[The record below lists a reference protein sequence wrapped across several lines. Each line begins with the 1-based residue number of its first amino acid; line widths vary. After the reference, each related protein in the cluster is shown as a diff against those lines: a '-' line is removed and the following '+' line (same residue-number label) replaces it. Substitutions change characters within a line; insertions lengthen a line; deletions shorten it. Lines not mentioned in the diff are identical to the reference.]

1 MSYQALARKYRPQ
14 SFAEVAGQ
22 QHALNSLVHALE
34 TNKVHHAYL
43 FTGTRGVGK
52 TTLGRLLAKCL
63 NCKTGV
69 TADPC
74 NTCENCVAINNNSFI
89 DLIEIDAA
97 SRTGVE
103 ETKEILD
110 NIQYMPSQ
118 GRYKVYL
125 IDEVHM
131 LSKQSF
137 NALLKTLEE
146 PPEYVKFILATTDY
160 HKIPVTILSRCI
172 QLHLKHIS
180 QSDIKAQLKEVLSK
194 ENIIS
199 DEQSLDYIAYHAK
212 GSLRDALSLMDQA
225 ISFCSGELE
234 QSQIKQM
241 LGVVD
246 SEEVYSI
253 IQAIIDDN
261 PCAVLPAIRNLS
273 LSESNAEAVLDR
285 IAEIWFSC
293 CIYSFTQSLDAIND
307 IDVDIINNILAKISV
322 EQAHFLYQLTISA
335 KKDISLAPNFE
346 TGVTMAILRLIA
358 FQKKNLTNTAS
369 PSQSTKA
376 PTQNISTSTKKD
388 ISELKAQYAVPAIE
402 PRKEPVSIAPK
413 VLEPAKPIETTV
425 NNPAQPPVEP
435 KKSLD
440 NQWFE
445 LLSKV
450 TLKGFTKTLGF
461 NSHLIAINN
470 DHYEIQLNDDAKK
483 VLELDPQSIAKLQA
497 GIGEYL
503 NKTTFRLEI
512 KNLPSTASSSN
523 QKSPAEIKQA
533 NAVQKLNNDANVQL
547 IKDTLDLDILGRSI
561 ELID

>member
-34 TNKVHHAYL
+34 AQKVHHAYL

-69 TADPC
+69 TAEPC
-74 NTCENCVAINNNSFI
+74 NECENCVAINNNNFI

-180 QSDIKAQLKEVLSK
+180 QADIKDQLKMVLSK
-194 ENIIS
+194 ENIES

-212 GSLRDALSLMDQA
+212 GSLRDALSLLDQA
-225 ISFCSGELE
+225 ISFCGGKLE

-241 LGVVD
+241 LGIVD
-246 SEEVYSI
+246 SEEIYTLI
-253 IQAIIDDN
+253 NAIINDTPDKI
-261 PCAVLPAIRNLS
+261 LPAVKNLT
-273 LSESNAEAVLDR
+273 LSEDKAEAVLDR
-285 IAEIWFSC
+285 IAEVWFSC
-293 CIYSFTQSLDAIND
+293 CLYGITQSLDSTNQISVDLIND
-307 IDVDIINNILAKISV
+307 ILEKIDI
-322 EQAHFLYQLTISA
+322 EQAHLLYQLTIAA
-335 KKDISLAPNFE
+335 KRDLSLAPSFE
-346 TGVTMAILRLIA
+346 TGLAMAILRLIA
-358 FQKKNLTNTAS
+358 FK
-369 PSQSTKA
+369 
-376 PTQNISTSTKKD
+376 
-388 ISELKAQYAVPAIE
+388 
-402 PRKEPVSIAPK
+402 
-413 VLEPAKPIETTV
+413 
-425 NNPAQPPVEP
+425 
-435 KKSLD
+435 KKSLNNNSNITPQSNTSNISKPKNKD
-440 NQWFE
+440 LSNLQKEYSKPTTASSPVKNNETSTPIQNKDKEQVQKQHSELDKHWFNT
-445 LLSKV
+445 LNKIK
-450 TLKGFTKTLGF
+450 LKGFTKTLAF
-461 NSHLIAINN
+461 NSHLIKN
-470 DHYEIQLNDDAKK
+470 DGNIYEIQLNDDAKK
-483 VLELDPQSIAKLQA
+483 ILELDPQSIAKLQSA
-497 GIGEYL
+497 ICEFL
-503 NKTTFRLEI
+503 DNPSFRLDI
-512 KNLPSTASSSN
+512 KNLPSHVSN
-523 QKSPAEIKQA
+523 SPNKSPAEIKRE
-533 NAVQKLNNDANVQL
+533 NAVQKIHSDKSVEL
-547 IKDTLDLDILGRSI
+547 IKVSLELDIKDENIVLT
-561 ELID
+561 D

>member
-34 TNKVHHAYL
+34 TQKVHHAYL

-69 TADPC
+69 TAEPC
-74 NTCENCVAINNNSFI
+74 NECENCIAINNNSFI

-180 QSDIKAQLKEVLSK
+180 QIDIKDQLKIVLSK
-194 ENIIS
+194 ENITS

-212 GSLRDALSLMDQA
+212 GSLRDALSLLDQA
-225 ISFCSGELE
+225 ISFCSGDLK
-234 QSQIKQM
+234 QDHIKQM
-241 LGVVD
+241 LGIID
-246 SEEVYSI
+246 SEEVHSI
-253 IQAIIDDN
+253 VNAVINNEPNAILS
-261 PCAVLPAIRNLS
+261 AVKNLS
-273 LSESNAEAVLDR
+273 LSENNAEAVLDR

-293 CIYSFTQSLDAIND
+293 CVYSLTQSLEAT
-307 IDVDIINNILAKISV
+307 NNISVELLDSILEKITV
-322 EQAHFLYQLTISA
+322 EQAHFLYQLTIAA

-346 TGVTMAILRLIA
+346 TGLTMAILRLIA
-358 FQKKNLTNTAS
+358 FKKKSLISSSSESIKPKNVNKDLSALQQQFS
-369 PSQSTKA
+369 K
-376 PTQNISTSTKKD
+376 PTQPK
-388 ISELKAQYAVPAIE
+388 P
-402 PRKEPVSIAPK
+402 APK
-413 VLEPAKPIETTV
+413 VKHTAETDKITKATQATESKPQEP
-425 NNPAQPPVEP
+425 
-435 KKSLD
+435 SLD
-440 NQWFE
+440 KQWFY
-445 LLSKV
+445 LLSKIK
-450 TLKGFTKTLGF
+450 LKGFTKTLAF
-461 NSHLIAINN
+461 NSHLISNN
-470 DHYEIQLNDDAKK
+470 NETYKIQLNDDAKK
-483 VLELDPQSIAKLQA
+483 ILELDPQSIAKLQA
-497 GIGEYL
+497 SISEYF
-503 NKTTFRLEI
+503 NDPSFRLDI
-512 KNLPSTASSSN
+512 KNLPENRNLAPTG
-523 QKSPAEIKQA
+523 QKSPAEIKRE
-533 NAVQKLNNDANVQL
+533 NAVQKVLNDQNVKL
-547 IKDTLDLDILGRSI
+547 IKESLEIDIQNDNIVLT
-561 ELID
+561 D

>member
-34 TNKVHHAYL
+34 AQKVHHAYL

-74 NTCENCVAINNNSFI
+74 NECENCVAINNNSFI

-180 QSDIKAQLKEVLSK
+180 QSDIKDQLKLVLSK
-194 ENIIS
+194 ESIET

-212 GSLRDALSLMDQA
+212 GSLRDALSLLDQA
-225 ISFCSGELE
+225 ISFCSGKLE
-234 QSQIKQM
+234 QSQVKQM
-241 LGVVD
+241 LGIVD
-246 SEEVYSI
+246 SEEIYTLI
-253 IQAIIDDN
+253 DAIINDTPN
-261 PCAVLPAIRNLS
+261 KILPAVKNLT
-273 LSESNAEAVLDR
+273 LSEDNAEAVLDR

-293 CIYSFTQSLDAIND
+293 CLYGITESLDSTNQIN
-307 IDVDIINNILAKISV
+307 VDLINNILEKIDI
-322 EQAHFLYQLTISA
+322 EQAHLLYQLTISA
-335 KKDISLAPNFE
+335 KRDLSLAPSFE
-346 TGVTMAILRLIA
+346 TGLAMAILRLIA
-358 FQKKNLTNTAS
+358 FK
-369 PSQSTKA
+369 
-376 PTQNISTSTKKD
+376 
-388 ISELKAQYAVPAIE
+388 
-402 PRKEPVSIAPK
+402 
-413 VLEPAKPIETTV
+413 
-425 NNPAQPPVEP
+425 
-435 KKSLD
+435 KKSLSSNALPSSSSTNNITKPKNRELSNLKEEFNKPITEPIKAQNSNTPKQKEHND
-440 NQWFE
+440 LDKQWFNT
-445 LLSKV
+445 LSKIK
-450 TLKGFTKTLGF
+450 LKGFTKTLAF
-461 NSHLIAINN
+461 NSHLIKDNGDIY
-470 DHYEIQLNDDAKK
+470 DIQLNDDAKK
-483 VLELDPQSIAKLQA
+483 ILELDPQSITKLQSA
-497 GIGEYL
+497 ICEFL
-503 NKTTFRLEI
+503 NNPSFRLDI
-512 KNLPSTASSSN
+512 KNLPTHVTSSN
-523 QKSPAEIKQA
+523 NKSPAEIKRE
-533 NAVQKLNNDANVQL
+533 NALQKIYNDKSVKL
-547 IKDTLDLDILGRSI
+547 IKESL
-561 ELID
+561 ELNIKDENIVLTD

>member
-34 TNKVHHAYL
+34 AQKVHHAYL

-69 TADPC
+69 TAEPC
-74 NTCENCVAINNNSFI
+74 NECENCVAINNNSFI

-180 QSDIKAQLKEVLSK
+180 QADIKDQLKMVLSK
-194 ENIIS
+194 ENIES
-199 DEQSLDYIAYHAK
+199 DDQSLDYIAYHAK
-212 GSLRDALSLMDQA
+212 GSLRDALSLLDQA
-225 ISFCSGELE
+225 ISFCSGKLE

-241 LGVVD
+241 LGIVD
-246 SEEVYSI
+246 SEEIYTLI
-253 IQAIIDDN
+253 DAIINDTPDKI
-261 PCAVLPAIRNLS
+261 LPAVKNLT
-273 LSESNAEAVLDR
+273 LSEDNADAILDR

-293 CIYSFTQSLDAIND
+293 CLYGITQSLDSTNQIS
-307 IDVDIINNILAKISV
+307 VDLINNILDKIDI
-322 EQAHFLYQLTISA
+322 EQAHLLYQLTISA
-335 KKDISLAPNFE
+335 KRDLSLAPSFE
-346 TGVTMAILRLIA
+346 TGLAMAILRLIA
-358 FQKKNLTNTAS
+358 FK
-369 PSQSTKA
+369 
-376 PTQNISTSTKKD
+376 
-388 ISELKAQYAVPAIE
+388 
-402 PRKEPVSIAPK
+402 
-413 VLEPAKPIETTV
+413 
-425 NNPAQPPVEP
+425 
-435 KKSLD
+435 KKSLSNISNSTD
-440 NQWFE
+440 TNQQANTNHIVKTKNKDLASLQEEFRKPVTTTISNPVKTNETNTIVQKEEKEQVQEQHNDLDKHWFNT
-445 LLSKV
+445 LNKIK
-450 TLKGFTKTLGF
+450 LKGFTKTLAF
-461 NSHLIAINN
+461 NSHLIKDDGDI
-470 DHYEIQLNDDAKK
+470 YQIQLNDDAKK
-483 VLELDPQSIAKLQA
+483 ILELDPQSIAKLQSA
-497 GIGEYL
+497 ICEFL
-503 NKTTFRLEI
+503 DNPSFRLDI
-512 KNLPSTASSSN
+512 KNLPSHVPN
-523 QKSPAEIKQA
+523 DGNKSPAEIKRE
-533 NAVQKLNNDANVQL
+533 NAVQKIHSDKSVEL
-547 IKDTLDLDILGRSI
+547 IKDSLELDIKDENIVLT
-561 ELID
+561 D

>member
-34 TNKVHHAYL
+34 AQKVHHAYL

-74 NTCENCVAINNNSFI
+74 NECENCVAINNNSFI

-180 QSDIKAQLKEVLSK
+180 QADIKDQLKMVLFK
-194 ENIIS
+194 ES
-199 DEQSLDYIAYHAK
+199 VEADEQSLDYIAYHAK
-212 GSLRDALSLMDQA
+212 GSLRDALSLLDQA
-225 ISFCSGELE
+225 ISFCGGKLE
-234 QSQIKQM
+234 QSQVKQM
-241 LGVVD
+241 LGIVD
-246 SEEVYSI
+246 SEEIYI
-253 IQAIIDDN
+253 LIDAIINDTPDKI
-261 PCAVLPAIRNLS
+261 LPAVKNLT
-273 LSESNAEAVLDR
+273 LSEDNAEAVLDR

-293 CIYSFTQSLDAIND
+293 CLYGITQSLDSTNQIN
-307 IDVDIINNILAKISV
+307 VDLINNILDKIDI
-322 EQAHFLYQLTISA
+322 EQAHLLYQLTISA
-335 KKDISLAPNFE
+335 KRDLSLAPSFE
-346 TGVTMAILRLIA
+346 TGLAMAILRLIA
-358 FQKKNLTNTAS
+358 FK
-369 PSQSTKA
+369 
-376 PTQNISTSTKKD
+376 
-388 ISELKAQYAVPAIE
+388 
-402 PRKEPVSIAPK
+402 
-413 VLEPAKPIETTV
+413 
-425 NNPAQPPVEP
+425 
-435 KKSLD
+435 KKSLKNNNNNFSQSNTND
-440 NQWFE
+440 IVKPKNKDLSDLKKQFSKPTTASKLVKTNETNIPQDKEKEQVQKQDSELDKHWFNT
-445 LLSKV
+445 LNKIK
-450 TLKGFTKTLGF
+450 LKGFTKTLAF
-461 NSHLIAINN
+461 NSYLIKDDRDI
-470 DHYEIQLNDDAKK
+470 YEIQLNDDAKK
-483 VLELDPQSIAKLQA
+483 ILELDPQSITKLQSA
-497 GIGEYL
+497 ICEFL
-503 NKTTFRLEI
+503 NNPSFRLDI
-512 KNLPSTASSSN
+512 KNLPSHISSGSN
-523 QKSPAEIKQA
+523 KSPAEIKRE
-533 NAVQKLNNDANVQL
+533 NAVKKIHND
-547 IKDTLDLDILGRSI
+547 KSI
-561 ELID
+561 ELIKDSLELDIKDENIVLTD

>member
-34 TNKVHHAYL
+34 ANKVHHAYL

-63 NCKTGV
+63 NCKIGM

-74 NTCENCVAINNNSFI
+74 NTCENCLAINNNSFM

-180 QSDIKAQLKEVLSK
+180 QTDIKAQLKEVLSK

-225 ISFCSGELE
+225 ISFCSGKLE
-234 QSQIKQM
+234 QDQVKQM

-261 PCAVLPAIRNLS
+261 PSALLPAIRNLS

-307 IDVDIINNILAKISV
+307 IDVDVINNILAKISV
-322 EQAHFLYQLTISA
+322 EQAHFLYQLTVSA

-346 TGVTMAILRLIA
+346 IGVTMAILRLIA
-358 FQKKNLTNTAS
+358 FQKKNLNSPATIEQANTNS
-369 PSQSTKA
+369 S
-376 PTQNISTSTKKD
+376 NISETTKKD
-388 ISELKAQYAVPAIE
+388 ISRLKQE
-402 PRKEPVSIAPK
+402 FQQ
-413 VLEPAKPIETTV
+413 PAKEKPQAQKPKAVETLSIFQIKTET
-425 NNPAQPPVEP
+425 QPQPQP
-435 KKSLD
+435 QSDDTPLD
-440 NQWFE
+440 TKWFN
-445 LLSKV
+445 LLSKIK
-450 TLKGFTKTLGF
+450 LKGFTKTLAF
-461 NSHLIAINN
+461 NSHLITIA
-470 DHYEIQLNDDAKK
+470 DSHYEIQLNDDAKK
-483 VLELDPQSIAKLQA
+483 VLELDPQSIAKLQ
-497 GIGEYL
+497 GSIGEYL
-503 NKTTFRLEI
+503 NNTSFRLDI
-512 KNLPSTASSSN
+512 KNLPSNSTTRN
-523 QKSPAEIKQA
+523 QKSPAEIKQE
-533 NAVQKLNNDANVQL
+533 NAVQKIHNDANVQL
-547 IKDTLDLDILGRSI
+547 IKECLEIDIKEENIVLT
-561 ELID
+561 D

>member
-74 NTCENCVAINNNSFI
+74 NTCENCVAINKNSFI

-180 QSDIKAQLKEVLSK
+180 QPNIKAQLKEVLSK

-225 ISFCSGELE
+225 ISFCSGKLE

-261 PCAVLPAIRNLS
+261 PSAVLPAIRNLS

-285 IAEIWFSC
+285 ITEVWFSC

-358 FQKKNLTNTAS
+358 FQKKDLTNTAS
-369 PSQSTKA
+369 SSQSTKV
-376 PTQNISTSTKKD
+376 PIQNISANTKND
-388 ISELKAQYAVPAIE
+388 ISKLKQQFQQLAQEKPKDDL
-402 PRKEPVSIAPK
+402 PIAPQ
-413 VLEPAKPIETTV
+413 A
-425 NNPAQPPVEP
+425 AVEQ
-435 KKSLD
+435 KSSLD

-445 LLSKV
+445 LLNKV
-450 TLKGFTKTLGF
+450 KLKGFTKTLGF
-461 NSHLIAINN
+461 NSHLISINN
-470 DHYEIQLNDDAKK
+470 DHYEIKLNDDAKK

-497 GIGEYL
+497 GVGEYL

-512 KNLPSTASSSN
+512 KNLPTAASLGG

-547 IKDTLDLDILGRSI
+547 IKDTLDLDLLDRSI

>member
-22 QHALNSLVHALE
+22 QHALNSLVHALKAQ
-34 TNKVHHAYL
+34 KVHHAYL

-69 TADPC
+69 TAEPC
-74 NTCENCVAINNNSFI
+74 NECENCIAINNNSFI

-180 QSDIKAQLKEVLSK
+180 QADIKDQLKMVLSK
-194 ENIIS
+194 ENVEA

-212 GSLRDALSLMDQA
+212 GSLRDALSLLDQA
-225 ISFCSGELE
+225 ISFCGGKLE

-241 LGVVD
+241 LGIVD
-246 SEEVYSI
+246 SEEIYTLI
-253 IQAIIDDN
+253 NAIINDTPDKI
-261 PCAVLPAIRNLS
+261 LPAVKNLT
-273 LSESNAEAVLDR
+273 LSEDNAEAVLDR

-293 CIYSFTQSLDAIND
+293 CLYGITQSLDSTNQIS
-307 IDVDIINNILAKISV
+307 VDLINNILEKIDI
-322 EQAHFLYQLTISA
+322 EQAHLLYQLTISA
-335 KKDISLAPNFE
+335 KRDLSLAPSFE
-346 TGVTMAILRLIA
+346 TGLAMAILRLIA
-358 FQKKNLTNTAS
+358 FK
-369 PSQSTKA
+369 
-376 PTQNISTSTKKD
+376 
-388 ISELKAQYAVPAIE
+388 
-402 PRKEPVSIAPK
+402 
-413 VLEPAKPIETTV
+413 
-425 NNPAQPPVEP
+425 
-435 KKSLD
+435 KKSLNNNNNFSQSD
-440 NQWFE
+440 TNDIVKPKNKDLSDLKKQFSKSTTAPKLVKTNETNIPQDKEKQQIQEQDSELDKHWFNT
-445 LLSKV
+445 LNKIK
-450 TLKGFTKTLGF
+450 LKGFTKTLAF
-461 NSHLIAINN
+461 NSHLIKN
-470 DHYEIQLNDDAKK
+470 DGDIYEIQLNDDAKK
-483 VLELDPQSIAKLQA
+483 ILELDPQSITKLQSA
-497 GIGEYL
+497 ICEFL
-503 NKTTFRLEI
+503 NNPSFRLDI
-512 KNLPSTASSSN
+512 KNLPSHISSSSN
-523 QKSPAEIKQA
+523 KSPAEIKRE
-533 NAVQKLNNDANVQL
+533 NAVQKIYNDKSVKL
-547 IKDTLDLDILGRSI
+547 IKESL
-561 ELID
+561 ELNIKDENIVLTD

>member
-1 MSYQALARKYRPQ
+1 MSYQALARKYRPT

-22 QHALNSLVHALE
+22 QHALNSIVHALE
-34 TNKVHHAYL
+34 TDKVHHAYL

-52 TTLGRLLAKCL
+52 TTLGRLFAKCL

-69 TADPC
+69 TAHPC

-103 ETKEILD
+103 DTKEILD

-180 QSDIKAQLKEVLSK
+180 QVNIKAQLKEVLKK
-194 ENIIS
+194 ENIVF
-199 DEQSLDYIAYHAK
+199 DEQSLNYIACHAK

-225 ISFCSGELE
+225 ISFCSGELK

-241 LGVVD
+241 LGVID
-246 SEEVYSI
+246 SEEVYDI
-253 IQAIIDDN
+253 INAVIDDN
-261 PCAVLPAIRNLS
+261 PSAILPAIRNLS
-273 LSESNAEAVLDR
+273 LSEHNSEAVLDR

-293 CIYSFTQSLDAIND
+293 CVYSFTQSLEAIND
-307 IDVDIINNILAKISV
+307 IDVDIINNILAKVSV

-335 KKDISLAPNFE
+335 KKDIALAPNFE

-358 FQKKNLTNTAS
+358 FQKKNLHNPSIQQSNANSTNLSITTRADIYRLKKEFQ
-369 PSQSTKA
+369 PIKEK
-376 PTQNISTSTKKD
+376 TQ
-388 ISELKAQYAVPAIE
+388 AQ
-402 PRKEPVSIAPK
+402 KPK
-413 VLEPAKPIETTV
+413 LVETT
-425 NNPAQPPVEP
+425 PIPQSKAEPQPQPQP
-435 KKSLD
+435 QPQSDDIPLD
-440 NQWFE
+440 TKWFN
-445 LLSKV
+445 LLSKIK
-450 TLKGFTKTLGF
+450 LKGFTKTLAF
-461 NSHLIAINN
+461 NSHLITIADN
-470 DHYEIQLNDDAKK
+470 HYAIQLNDDAKK
-483 VLELDPQSIAKLQA
+483 VLELDSQSIAKLQA

-503 NKTTFRLEI
+503 DNTRFRLDI
-512 KNLPSTASSSN
+512 KNLLNSNTTSN
-523 QKSPAEIKQA
+523 QKSPAEIKRA
-533 NAVQKLNNDANVQL
+533 NAVQKIQSDANVQL
-547 IKDTLDLDILGRSI
+547 IKEYLKMVIKDENIVLTD
-561 ELID
+561 

>member
-34 TNKVHHAYL
+34 AQKVHHAYL

-69 TADPC
+69 TAEPC
-74 NTCENCVAINNNSFI
+74 NECENCVAINNNSFI

-103 ETKEILD
+103 EIKEILD

-172 QLHLKHIS
+172 QLHLRHIS
-180 QSDIKAQLKEVLSK
+180 QADIKDQLKMVLSK
-194 ENIIS
+194 ENVEA

-212 GSLRDALSLMDQA
+212 GSLRDALSLLDQA
-225 ISFCSGELE
+225 ISFCGGKLE

-241 LGVVD
+241 LGIVD
-246 SEEVYSI
+246 SEEIYTLI
-253 IQAIIDDN
+253 DAIINDTPDKI
-261 PCAVLPAIRNLS
+261 LPAVKNLT
-273 LSESNAEAVLDR
+273 LSEDNAEAVLDR

-293 CIYSFTQSLDAIND
+293 CLYGITQSLDSTNQIS
-307 IDVDIINNILAKISV
+307 VDLINNILEKIDI
-322 EQAHFLYQLTISA
+322 EQAHLLYQLTISA
-335 KKDISLAPNFE
+335 KRDLSLAPSFE
-346 TGVTMAILRLIA
+346 TGLAMAILRLIA
-358 FQKKNLTNTAS
+358 FKKKSLNNNPQSNTNDIVKPKNKDLSDLKKQLSKPTTAS
-369 PSQSTKA
+369 KLVKTNG
-376 PTQNISTSTKKD
+376 TNIPQDK
-388 ISELKAQYAVPAIE
+388 E
-402 PRKEPVSIAPK
+402 KEPVQKQDS
-413 VLEPAKPIETTV
+413 E
-425 NNPAQPPVEP
+425 
-435 KKSLD
+435 LD
-440 NQWFE
+440 KHWFNT
-445 LLSKV
+445 LNKIK
-450 TLKGFTKTLGF
+450 LKGFTKTLAF
-461 NSHLIAINN
+461 NSHLIKN
-470 DHYEIQLNDDAKK
+470 DGDIYEIQLNDDAKK
-483 VLELDPQSIAKLQA
+483 ILELDPQSITKLQSA
-497 GIGEYL
+497 ICEFL
-503 NKTTFRLEI
+503 NNPSFRLDI
-512 KNLPSTASSSN
+512 KNLPSHMSSGSN
-523 QKSPAEIKQA
+523 KSPAEIKRK
-533 NAVQKLNNDANVQL
+533 NAVKKIHNDKSVEL
-547 IKDTLDLDILGRSI
+547 IKNSL
-561 ELID
+561 ELYIKDENIVLTD

>member
-194 ENIIS
+194 EGIIS

-225 ISFCSGELE
+225 ISFCSGELK
-234 QSQIKQM
+234 QDQVKQM

-253 IQAIIDDN
+253 IQSIIDNN
-261 PCAVLPAIRNLS
+261 PSALLPAIRNLS

-307 IDVDIINNILAKISV
+307 IDVDIINNILSNISV

-346 TGVTMAILRLIA
+346 IGVTMAILRLIA
-358 FQKKNLTNTAS
+358 FQKKNLTNIADS
-369 PSQSTKA
+369 NKPPSSST
-376 PTQNISTSTKKD
+376 PNISASTKKN
-388 ISELKAQYAVPAIE
+388 ISELKAQFAAPTVKPK
-402 PRKEPVSIAPK
+402 KEPVPVVLQAPEK
-413 VLEPAKPIETTV
+413 QKP
-425 NNPAQPPVEP
+425 
-435 KKSLD
+435 SLD

-450 TLKGFTKTLGF
+450 KLKGFTKTLGF

-512 KNLPSTASSSN
+512 KNIPSTVSSCS
-523 QKSPAEIKQA
+523 QQSPAEIKQA
-533 NAVQKLNNDANVQL
+533 NAVQKIHNDANVQL
-547 IKDTLDLDILGRSI
+547 IKDTLDLDILDESI
-561 ELID
+561 VLTN

>member
-14 SFAEVAGQ
+14 SFSEVAGQ

-34 TNKVHHAYL
+34 TQKVHHAYL

-74 NTCENCVAINNNSFI
+74 NECENCVAINNNSFI

-180 QSDIKAQLKEVLSK
+180 QQDIKSQLLEVLSK
-194 ENIIS
+194 EKIVS
-199 DEQSLDYIAYHAK
+199 DDQSLDYIAYHAK
-212 GSLRDALSLMDQA
+212 GSLRDALSILDQA
-225 ISFCSGELE
+225 ISFCSGEIK
-234 QSQIKQM
+234 QDGVKQM
-241 LGVVD
+241 LGVID
-246 SEEVYSI
+246 SEEVYTIIESI
-253 IQAIIDDN
+253 INDD
-261 PCAVLPAIRNLS
+261 PSTLLPAIKNLS
-273 LSESNAEAVLDR
+273 LSENNAEAVLDR

-293 CIYSFTQSLDAIND
+293 CVYSLTQSLDTTNNISTDLLND
-307 IDVDIINNILAKISV
+307 ILGKITV
-322 EQAHFLYQLTISA
+322 EQAHFLYQLTIAA

-346 TGVTMAILRLIA
+346 TGLTMATLRLIA
-358 FQKKNLTNTAS
+358 FK
-369 PSQSTKA
+369 
-376 PTQNISTSTKKD
+376 
-388 ISELKAQYAVPAIE
+388 
-402 PRKEPVSIAPK
+402 
-413 VLEPAKPIETTV
+413 
-425 NNPAQPPVEP
+425 
-435 KKSLD
+435 KKSLASSSD
-440 NQWFE
+440 NSKTTDTSKSKVKDLSALQQQFSKTAAKEAQTSKPTLPKSQQSNQAEASLDKQWFN
-445 LLSKV
+445 LLNKIK
-450 TLKGFTKTLGF
+450 LKGFTKTLAF
-461 NSHLIAINN
+461 NSHLVKAGN
-470 DHYEIQLNDDAKK
+470 DVYEIQLNEDAKK
-483 VLELDPQSIAKLQA
+483 ILELDPQSIAKLQA
-497 GIGEYL
+497 SISEYL
-503 NKTTFRLEI
+503 NNASFRLDT
-512 KNLPSTASSSN
+512 KNLPESKTTMAG
-523 QKSPAEIKQA
+523 QKSPAEIKRE
-533 NAVQKLNNDANVQL
+533 NAVQKIHSDANVQL
-547 IKDTLDLDILGRSI
+547 IKETLNLDILDQNITLTS
-561 ELID
+561 

>member
-34 TNKVHHAYL
+34 TQKVHHAYL

-69 TADPC
+69 TAEPC
-74 NTCENCVAINNNSFI
+74 NKCENCVAINNNSFI

-180 QSDIKAQLKEVLSK
+180 QADIKDQLKIILAK
-194 ENIIS
+194 ENINS
-199 DEQSLDYIAYHAK
+199 DEQSLEYIAYHAK
-212 GSLRDALSLMDQA
+212 GSLRDALSLLDQA
-225 ISFCSGELE
+225 ISFCGGELK
-234 QSQIKQM
+234 QAQIKQM
-241 LGVVD
+241 LGIID

-253 IQAIIDDN
+253 INAIIDND
-261 PCAVLPAIRNLS
+261 PKAILPAIKNLA
-273 LSESNAEAVLDR
+273 LTESSADAVLDR
-285 IAEIWFSC
+285 IAEIWFAC
-293 CIYSFTQSLDAIND
+293 CIYSFTQSLDAVND
-307 IDVDIINNILAKISV
+307 IDVDIINNILAKISI
-322 EQAHFLYQLTISA
+322 EQAHFLYQLTITA
-335 KKDISLAPNFE
+335 KKDIALAPNFE

-358 FQKKNLTNTAS
+358 FQKKNLIDKTQTSKSNISPIVSKNDINLLKNTFKSEQPKQTVKAVVAQNNDSTAS
-369 PSQSTKA
+369 EN
-376 PTQNISTSTKKD
+376 TQ
-388 ISELKAQYAVPAIE
+388 EQ
-402 PRKEPVSIAPK
+402 
-413 VLEPAKPIETTV
+413 
-425 NNPAQPPVEP
+425 
-435 KKSLD
+435 SLD
-440 NQWFE
+440 KKWFN
-445 LLSKV
+445 LLNRIK
-450 TLKGFTKTLGF
+450 LKGFTKTLAF
-461 NSHLIAINN
+461 NSHLISDNSETFVI
-470 DHYEIQLNDDAKK
+470 HLNEDAKK
-483 VLELDPQSIAKLQA
+483 ILELDPQSIAKLQA
-497 GIGEYL
+497 SISEYL
-503 NKTTFRLEI
+503 NNPSFRLDI
-512 KNLPSTASSSN
+512 KNLAMDKVSTD
-523 QKSPAEIKQA
+523 QKSPAEIKRE
-533 NAVQKLNNDANVQL
+533 NAISKIHNDENTKL
-547 IKDTLDLDILGRSI
+547 IKQALAIDIKDQNIILT
-561 ELID
+561 D

>member
-34 TNKVHHAYL
+34 TQKVHHAYL

-69 TADPC
+69 TAEPC

-180 QSDIKAQLKEVLSK
+180 QTDIKDQLKVVLSK
-194 ENIIS
+194 ENIVS

-212 GSLRDALSLMDQA
+212 GSLRDALSLLDQA
-225 ISFCSGELE
+225 ISFCSGELK
-234 QSQIKQM
+234 QDHIKQM
-241 LGVVD
+241 LGIVD

-253 IQAIIDDN
+253 INAVINDEPNAILS
-261 PCAVLPAIRNLS
+261 AVKNLS
-273 LSESNAEAVLDR
+273 LSENNAEAVLDR

-293 CIYSFTQSLDAIND
+293 CVYSLTQSIEAT
-307 IDVDIINNILAKISV
+307 NNISIELLDDILEKISV
-322 EQAHFLYQLTISA
+322 EQAHFLYQLTINA

-346 TGVTMAILRLIA
+346 TGLTMAILRLIA
-358 FQKKNLTNTAS
+358 FKKKSLASSNQATDSTNINAHDKPKNKDLS
-369 PSQSTKA
+369 A
-376 PTQNISTSTKKD
+376 LKKQF
-388 ISELKAQYAVPAIE
+388 SEPVKPKPEVKLEPKAQ
-402 PRKEPVSIAPK
+402 
-413 VLEPAKPIETTV
+413 PIETIATSTQEPQ
-425 NNPAQPPVEP
+425 NTPPKIQSEP
-435 KKSLD
+435 SLD
-440 NQWFE
+440 KQWFD
-445 LLSKV
+445 LLSSIK
-450 TLKGFTKTLGF
+450 LNGFTKTLAF
-461 NSHLIAINN
+461 NSHLINKN
-470 DHYEIQLNDDAKK
+470 TDSYEIQLNDDAKK
-483 VLELDPQSIAKLQA
+483 ILELHPQSIAKLQA
-497 GIGEYL
+497 SIGEHI
-503 NKTTFRLEI
+503 NNASFRLEV
-512 KNLPSTASSSN
+512 KNLPDTKHQNLSG
-523 QKSPAEIKQA
+523 QKSPAEIKRE
-533 NAVQKLNNDANVQL
+533 NAVQKILNDQNVQL
-547 IKDTLDLDILGRSI
+547 IKETLEIDIKDENIVLT
-561 ELID
+561 D